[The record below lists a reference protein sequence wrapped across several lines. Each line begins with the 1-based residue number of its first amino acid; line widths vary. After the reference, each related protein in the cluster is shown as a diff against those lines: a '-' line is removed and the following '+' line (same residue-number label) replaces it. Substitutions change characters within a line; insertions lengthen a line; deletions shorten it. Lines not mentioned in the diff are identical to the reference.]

1 MAYEVTIGIPV
12 YNIERYVRLAM
23 DSALAQTFQSIEF
36 LVLDDCGTDSS
47 MDIVREYQQNHPRG
61 KDIRIVRQLKNGGI
75 GNARNRIIDESSGKF
90 LFFMDSDDTLPSNAI
105 ELLYSAMKRYDA
117 QIVYG
122 SNERI
127 YNELDAQKVE
137 VESYSD
143 MQFLH
148 GDEFADYAYDSFGN
162 ITANVWKYLIDINV
176 YRENH
181 LRFPTIN
188 YWEDFVM
195 TVDLPAY
202 ITRAVFISDII
213 YQYHCRAGSLSNYQK
228 RDLIEKQEIQDTIEA
243 LEQLKQNS
251 HSLKDRSFFHKRMYK
266 VMLAEFYIVC
276 AIFRNEN
283 VISPPFEKREI
294 RDIMSCPLAFSEIMH
309 LRGWRF
315 RNLLLF
321 LLGELPPFFSVATM
335 RVIGRCRKLI

>member
-36 LVLDDCGTDSS
+36 LILDDCGTDSS
-47 MDIVREYQQNHPRG
+47 MNIVCEYQQNHPRG
-61 KDIRIVRQLKNGGI
+61 KDIRIIRQSQNGGI

-294 RDIMSCPLAFSEIMH
+294 RDIMSSPLAFSEILH

-321 LLGELPPFFSVATM
+321 LLGELPPFFSVAIM
-335 RVIGRCRKLI
+335 RIIGGWRNLT

>member
-1 MAYEVTIGIPV
+1 
-12 YNIERYVRLAM
+12 LAM

-117 QIVYG
+117 QIAYG